1 VIYGSGSPHTVFQQF
16 RVIRPV
22 SVDRTLVE
30 IQLFKLKGAPDGV
43 FERAMTYANVINS
56 PSSNVMPDDVEVYA
70 RCQEGNLN
78 DGGDWIS
85 MHRYAGTDLAVED
98 GMVSI
103 NGTSE
108 LPMRN
113 QFAAWKRFM
122 LNEAGTEK
130 GAA

>member
-1 VIYGSGSPHTVFQQF
+1 
-16 RVIRPV
+16 
-22 SVDRTLVE
+22 
-30 IQLFKLKGAPDGV
+30 
-43 FERAMTYANVINS
+43 
-56 PSSNVMPDDVEVYA
+56 
-70 RCQEGNLN
+70 
-78 DGGDWIS
+78 
-85 MHRYAGTDLAVED
+85 VED